1 MATNADL
8 DNAEAARVEAE
19 VRAQVLQDD
28 NAFRGVH
35 AGATE
40 RLHDNR
46 LPSDA
51 KGLNLVVIDVSDATH
66 DASGSGEVFNEDG
79 TMIRKKWGIP
89 CYPSEEDAEV
99 SHIVAPPYIERIC
112 YATFNYRAGY
122 TTAKHIYA
130 KETVIAAIR
139 EYTPSPSSQPHC
151 DHPNLW
157 VVLTVHL
164 MMHMRHGNALD
175 LAEAWQQS
183 ELRRYYQAG
192 KCPPSN
198 VTFKG
203 KEEVCEVTPHS
214 SSEAAVHT
222 FGGKPIVWSV
232 QRTKVVSLPLAGTA
246 ASPKLPGLFAGVPAR
261 QKKRAGGIIKNNNN
275 AVKKAAH
282 ASAATQ
288 AVPGDNV
295 DEGSSPEPPSK
306 KAKHPAKP
314 AAGGLAKGRRG
325 AGARAGGGALG
336 SRAGRRAAVAA
347 AATREQHAGRRG
359 GPSQNRI
366 GSTGGAKATKA
377 PPVHEPRPIPSRGWR
392 RRKGP
397 RFRGPRTVVG
407 PAQAVGGGKS
417 HKVFE
422 GYDPDT
428 HYVKNLNE
436 EWWDG
441 YKGHPVVIFNEFR
454 GQIKFSELLDLVDKW
469 PKTVK
474 WRNRESVPFLA
485 KEIRVAS
492 IKPPEHVFSRIV
504 ENEEEPWGQF
514 QRKFT
519 VINLRKR
526 KSNVVDLL
534 A

>member
-1 MATNADL
+1 MDNTVRENKNRDAAALCKWLVSIGSSAYTVEAILDLVAKAFSPTPEIAQLTFSLDISGWLRLHFQDHIHDISKPHKFEFKRDDAAASGGSLRTALWSNTPLFEPVEILKSAPTGTPEIPFSGFWPQRKEEVDNFLREHGQTAPAEARHSMATNADL

-28 NAFRGVH
+28 NTFRGVH

-40 RLHDNR
+40 RLYDNTS
-46 LPSDA
+46 PSDA
-51 KGLNLVVIDVSDATH
+51 KGLNPVVIDVSDATH

-79 TMIRKKWGIP
+79 TMIRKKWYAQDKAVRSDVFDDCSPRDTQRGIP

-122 TTAKHIYA
+122 TTAKYIYA

-164 MMHMRHGNALD
+164 MMPMKHGNVRNY
-175 LAEAWQQS
+175 LA
-183 ELRRYYQAG
+183 RYNFQDKGKDGQVG

-222 FGGKPIVWSV
+222 FGGKPIVSSV

-246 ASPKLPGLFAGVPAR
+246 ASAKLPGLFAGVPAR

-275 AVKKAAH
+275 AVKKAAN

-288 AVPGDNV
+288 TVPATTSTRAVARSPRPRRPSSPPSQRLECRPGAGLVPGPGRAV
-295 DEGSSPEPPSK
+295 GRSGRG
-306 KAKHPAKP
+306 P
-314 AAGGLAKGRRG
+314 AAR
-325 AGARAGGGALG
+325 
-336 SRAGRRAAVAA
+336 
-347 AATREQHAGRRG
+347 
-359 GPSQNRI
+359 
-366 GSTGGAKATKA
+366 
-377 PPVHEPRPIPSRGWR
+377 PP
-392 RRKGP
+392 
-397 RFRGPRTVVG
+397 
-407 PAQAVGGGKS
+407 
-417 HKVFE
+417 
-422 GYDPDT
+422 
-428 HYVKNLNE
+428 
-436 EWWDG
+436 
-441 YKGHPVVIFNEFR
+441 
-454 GQIKFSELLDLVDKW
+454 
-469 PKTVK
+469 
-474 WRNRESVPFLA
+474 
-485 KEIRVAS
+485 
-492 IKPPEHVFSRIV
+492 
-504 ENEEEPWGQF
+504 
-514 QRKFT
+514 
-519 VINLRKR
+519 
-526 KSNVVDLL
+526 
-534 A
+534 